1 MPTPPQM
8 YPEEF
13 PWQTMMDKLEDVRAE
28 VRGGFEEVWENITNL
43 RSELKVVPYE
53 RRRKST
59 TTRPQRGPVINP
71 EAAELRAAMEISRR
85 EHEERMRAELNPKGK
100 VSSAEDVHEPSDE
113 D

>member
-1 MPTPPQM
+1 
-8 YPEEF
+8 
-13 PWQTMMDKLEDVRAE
+13 MDRLEDVRAE
-28 VRGGFEEVWENITNL
+28 VRGGFEEVWENFTNL

-59 TTRPQRGPVINP
+59 TTTPQRSLVIDP
-71 EAAELRAAMEISRR
+71 EAAELRVTMEISRR

-100 VSSAEDVHEPSDE
+100 VSSADDVHEPSDE